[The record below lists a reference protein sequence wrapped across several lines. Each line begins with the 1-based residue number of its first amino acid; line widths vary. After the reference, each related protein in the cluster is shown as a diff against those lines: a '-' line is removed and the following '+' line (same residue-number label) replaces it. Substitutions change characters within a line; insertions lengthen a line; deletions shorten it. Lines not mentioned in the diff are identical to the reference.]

1 MIEKE
6 NDPLG
11 KLEYME
17 QYAKYCSEYGRSSSA
32 IKIYQQIID
41 KFLFAPDRRRKAMV
55 ELNKCFT
62 SPMRV
67 NG

>member
-1 MIEKE
+1 
-6 NDPLG
+6 
-11 KLEYME
+11 ME
-17 QYAKYCSEYGRSSSA
+17 QYAKYCYEYGRCSTA
-32 IKIYQQIID
+32 IEIYQQIID
-41 KFLFAPDRRRKAMV
+41 KFLFAPDRRRKVMV